1 MTCPY
6 GAEDMSSDA
15 TVIPVNILLVDD
27 LPENLLALEA
37 ILEKLG
43 QNLVKARSGAE
54 ALRRLLDQDFALI
67 LLDVQ
72 MPGMDGLE
80 TAALIRQRDRSRHTP
95 IIFLTAYEHSD
106 VQIFKGYSLGAVD
119 FLFKPIVPDVLRSK
133 VGVFVELYQKTEQVR
148 EAQRQE
154 HERQLAEERQRWEME
169 RLRKEAARE
178 KHNAEL
184 LAQKA
189 DELARAEE
197 QARTR
202 ARQQALVAELG
213 QRALVGTELAALLD
227 EAVHLVAKTLGVE
240 YCIVV
245 DLDADSDTLC
255 LRASVGWPRGEGG
268 QAVVSPEADLQ
279 ARFALSSDGPLIVED
294 LRAEAR
300 FNGAALPPNLD
311 VVGGITVIIR
321 GADGPV
327 GVLGAHTS
335 RKKTFT
341 QDDGHFLQAVAN
353 VLAAAIGRKRDELE
367 LRGVKDE
374 LAEQLADMTRLYQL
388 SARLS
393 RTLDVQEVLQEVIAA
408 VAELRC
414 TEQGLLLLRDRER
427 NDLRA
432 AASIGLP
439 EEYLHLVPKVPLPAA
454 AKGDG
459 DLLPERPEG
468 CFAQKDPVPFFFGVI
483 EDVETEPAFAPFLP
497 AARLAGYRAVCNTPL
512 LTRGGEVIGVA
523 AAYFRRPHHPS
534 EREDRLVELYA
545 RQAAEAIEN
554 ARLHA
559 EIRNANR
566 RKDEFLALLAH
577 ELRNPLSPILNS
589 LHIMRLSG
597 LASADAEEARAT
609 AERQVRHMTRLV
621 EDLLDVS
628 RINQGK
634 IQLRKERVDLAVV
647 VGRAIE
653 SCRALVESRRHRL
666 EVTLPPEPLCL
677 EADAV
682 RVEQVLTNL
691 LNNAAKYTEPGG
703 FIWLTAAHD
712 GDEAV
717 LRVRDNGVGI
727 PPEMLESIFDLFTQ
741 VDQSLDRSTQ
751 WGLGIGLAL
760 VRSLVELHGGRV
772 EAHSAGPGQGSE
784 FVVRLPASR
793 RPVPEEA
800 PLPPPAAGPAGRPT
814 RVLIVD
820 DNEDAANSLA
830 MVLGLKGHEVFLAY
844 DGPSGLEAARAHRP
858 QAVVLDI
865 ALPGMDGH
873 EVARR
878 LRGLEET
885 RDVLLVAMTGYGQAE
900 DQRRSREAGFDVH
913 LTKPVDPSEVQE
925 VLTRARAAAPA
936 QVTLPAATPSES

>member
-1 MTCPY
+1 
-6 GAEDMSSDA
+6 MSSDA
-15 TVIPVNILLVDD
+15 TVNPVNILLVDD
-27 LPENLLALEA
+27 VPENLLALEA

-54 ALRRLLDQDFALI
+54 ALRRLLEQEVALI

-119 FLFKPIVPDVLRSK
+119 FLFKPLVPDVLRSK

-169 RLRKEAARE
+169 RLRKETAQE
-178 KHNAEL
+178 KYNAEL

-189 DELARAEE
+189 E
-197 QARTR
+197 
-202 ARQQALVAELG
+202 
-213 QRALVGTELAALLD
+213 
-227 EAVHLVAKTLGVE
+227 
-240 YCIVV
+240 
-245 DLDADSDTLC
+245 
-255 LRASVGWPRGEGG
+255 
-268 QAVVSPEADLQ
+268 
-279 ARFALSSDGPLIVED
+279 
-294 LRAEAR
+294 
-300 FNGAALPPNLD
+300 
-311 VVGGITVIIR
+311 
-321 GADGPV
+321 
-327 GVLGAHTS
+327 
-335 RKKTFT
+335 
-341 QDDGHFLQAVAN
+341 
-353 VLAAAIGRKRDELE
+353 E
-367 LRGVKDE
+367 LRDVKDE
-374 LAEQLADMTRLYQL
+374 LAAQLADMTRLHQL

-393 RTLDVQEVLQEVIAA
+393 RTLDVPEVLQEVIAA

-414 TEQGLLLLRDRER
+414 TEQGLLLLHDRER
-427 NDLRA
+427 NDLGV

-439 EEYLHLVPKVPLPAA
+439 EEYLRLVRRMPLPAE
-454 AKGDG
+454 KGDR
-459 DLLPERPEG
+459 DL
-468 CFAQKDPVPFFFGVI
+468 FGSVI
-483 EDVETEPAFAPFLP
+483 EDVEAEPAFAPYLP
-497 AARLAGYRAVCNTPL
+497 AARLAGYRAACNTPL
-512 LTRGGEVIGVA
+512 LTRGGQVAGVA
-523 AAYFRRPHHPS
+523 AVYFRHPHRPS
-534 EREDRLVELYA
+534 QREDRLVELYA

-559 EIRNANR
+559 EIRKANR

-634 IQLRKERVDLAVV
+634 IQLRKERVDLATV
-647 VGRAIE
+647 VGRATE
-653 SCRALVESRRHRL
+653 NCRALIESRRHRL
-666 EVTLPPEPLCL
+666 EVALPPEPLCL

-682 RVEQVLTNL
+682 RLEQVFTNL

-703 FIWLTAAHD
+703 FLGLTATRD
-712 GDEAV
+712 GDEVV
-717 LRVRDNGVGI
+717 LRLRDNGVGI

-741 VDQSLDRSTQ
+741 VEQGLDRSTQ
-751 WGLGIGLAL
+751 WGLGIGLSL

-772 EAHSAGPGQGSE
+772 EAHSAGAGQGSE
-784 FVVRLPASR
+784 FVVRLPALH
-793 RPVPEEA
+793 RPVKEA
-800 PLPPPAAGPAGRPT
+800 ASQPPPAASAARQRT
-814 RVLIVD
+814 RVLVVD

-830 MVLGLKGHEVFLAY
+830 MVLGLKGHEVLLAY
-844 DGPSGLEAARAHRP
+844 DGPSALEAARAHRP

-900 DQRRSREAGFDVH
+900 DLRRSREAGFDIH
-913 LTKPVDPSEVQE
+913 LIKPVDPSEVQD
-925 VLTRARAAAPA
+925 VLARGMKSARA
-936 QVTLPAATPSES
+936 QVTPPAVTPGKG